1 MKLSIK
7 QQAMVH
13 VLKIF
18 GISIFSGVSVALI
31 FNYVSLTT
39 IAFALLITASCYMSY
54 WLYLNKLE
62 QLEINER
69 LNQSEKII
77 RNS

>member
-7 QQAMVH
+7 QQAVLH
-13 VLKIF
+13 VLKVF

-31 FNYVSLTT
+31 LNHVSLTT
-39 IAFALLITASCYMSY
+39 IAFALLIAAGCYMSY
-54 WLYLNKLE
+54 WLYRNKLE
-62 QLEINER
+62 QLEINDR
-69 LNQSEKII
+69 LNQAEKII